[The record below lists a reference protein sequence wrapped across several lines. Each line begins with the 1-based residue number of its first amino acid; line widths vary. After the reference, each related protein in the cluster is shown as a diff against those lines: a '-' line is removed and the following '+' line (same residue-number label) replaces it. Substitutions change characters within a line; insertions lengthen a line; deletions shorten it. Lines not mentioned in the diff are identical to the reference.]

1 MRTPAA
7 PAPFFRTVRLSKAL
21 VPGADR
27 QFRLPVEVLVQLNRS
42 RYQGA
47 SVTSNTARPLG

>member
-1 MRTPAA
+1 
-7 PAPFFRTVRLSKAL
+7 

-27 QFRLPVEVLVQLNRS
+27 QFSLPEEVLVELNRS

-47 SVTSNTARPLG
+47 IVTSNKARPLG